1 MCYMDTLSEFLEGK
15 LFLFDTLDH
24 LVVWSR
30 NPDFSRI
37 MLLTGNMHL
46 LHARYYTYITLL
58 TLTTTL

>member
-15 LFLFDTLDH
+15 LFLFDTLAH
-24 LVVWSR
+24 LVGWNR
-30 NPDFSRI
+30 NSGFLGIVLS
-37 MLLTGNMHL
+37 TGNMHL